1 MSHGPKR
8 AHARWHQP
16 KFRKS
21 QITRSDHSRAT
32 LDNRREYVMSIS
44 KNSDTTNAN
53 SGAAASLARYALPAL
68 LLAFGCNGDPPSD
81 DGEIIGDGDGD
92 GDLEEV
98 RSEEPHDENPE
109 LEPGQ
114 AELIAAAN
122 HALTL
127 DLYHALRNG
136 EAAGKGFSLSAYS
149 IESAFGM
156 LYAGTLNPA
165 RSEIAQTL
173 HFELDGEQQH
183 VAHNWLDAELAKRNL
198 PASEPGDGE
207 GDSDAVE
214 LQAANG
220 VWLLAEYAD
229 GVSTEFLDLLA
240 IHYDAGV
247 KLADFDIDAERE
259 REGINDW
266 VSDRTNGLIP
276 ELFPVDSIHEFTTL
290 VLVNA
295 LYLRAPWAEPF
306 AEGLTQEDDFTRL
319 DNQVTSVEMMRAPN
333 LTVARH
339 IATAEY
345 EAAAL
350 PLRGY
355 DLEIVVIL
363 PQDFGAFESGLDRA
377 KLAEILA
384 ALAPVNLDLRMPKL
398 ELTAAFEL
406 SSELKG
412 LGMDAPFTDI
422 TSFDAIHPEIDVIE
436 VVVQNTVLE
445 IDEDGIE
452 AAAATGIGGDGD
464 GDGEPEPPTVM
475 VVDRPFLLAI
485 RDRPTNTLLFF
496 GRVLDPTE

>member
-1 MSHGPKR
+1 ML
-8 AHARWHQP
+8 
-16 KFRKS
+16 KFSKS
-21 QITRSDHSRAT
+21 YIMRSDHSRAT
-32 LDNRREYVMSIS
+32 LDNQLGSSPCEHAMPIRSNFDM
-44 KNSDTTNAN
+44 TNA
-53 SGAAASLARYALPAL
+53 ARYVLPAL
-68 LLAFGCNGDPPSD
+68 IVAFACHSDPPGDS
-81 DGEIIGDGDGD
+81 GGSIGDGDGD
-92 GDLEEV
+92 GEPEEV
-98 RSEEPHDENPE
+98 RSEEPHDANPE

-114 AELIAAAN
+114 AEILAAAN

-156 LYAGTLNPA
+156 LYAGTFNPA

-198 PASEPGDGE
+198 PASEPGGGDG
-207 GDSDAVE
+207 DVDAVE
-214 LQAANG
+214 LQTANG

-229 GVSTEFLDLLA
+229 GMSTEFLDLLA

-306 AEGLTQEDDFTRL
+306 AEGLTQEEDFTRL

-333 LTVARH
+333 LTVA
-339 IATAEY
+339 
-345 EAAAL
+345 
-350 PLRGY
+350 
-355 DLEIVVIL
+355 
-363 PQDFGAFESGLDRA
+363 
-377 KLAEILA
+377 
-384 ALAPVNLDLRMPKL
+384 M
-398 ELTAAFEL
+398 
-406 SSELKG
+406 
-412 LGMDAPFTDI
+412 
-422 TSFDAIHPEIDVIE
+422 
-436 VVVQNTVLE
+436 
-445 IDEDGIE
+445 
-452 AAAATGIGGDGD
+452 
-464 GDGEPEPPTVM
+464 
-475 VVDRPFLLAI
+475 
-485 RDRPTNTLLFF
+485 
-496 GRVLDPTE
+496 